1 MPASPGRTSAH
12 VVDALLAEQDGRPT
26 VGPGSGSLRT
36 ESPAGAERRTLLVD
50 TDRARRRAPSAA
62 VALMLFAILAAAPV
76 LGQNATGEPTISG
89 VHRVGEELTASTA
102 AIADPEGVAN
112 ATFAYQWVSVDASAT
127 EKEIDGATSLT
138 YTLAGADEG
147 GTVKVKVSFTDDG
160 GNTEER
166 TSAAFP
172 ESESVYVCDLPAHH
186 ASMGTALLTAKL
198 TIGNFVDFIYG
209 YEPDVSI
216 GGLSADTF
224 ELPTSNTSV
233 AVESLTYHPD
243 STDPPNSFV
252 VEFETAATYDELSE
266 LAFVV
271 CEDVLPLRFSVLGDV
286 SGNPQL
292 TASRALDWASS
303 LRPVRPIRVYH
314 DRVAPTFVSAI
325 VDGTDLIVEFGE
337 LLDER
342 SVPEVGSFDIKSV
355 VGGEV
360 ALLGSHLDGVSVS
373 GRTVRLTSTALVSFA
388 AGADRL
394 LVSYREPPLG
404 PLFDGTRILDLQANP
419 VDSFTDQPVRIVAP
433 PTQESAALAP
443 DGRTLVLTFNE
454 SLDETSVPAADA
466 FRVKVEGAQVEL
478 AASDLVTVVGSA
490 VELRLAEPAG
500 VGESVTASYTKPGTG
515 PIRDTQGDGA
525 ASEAASFADFPVE
538 NRSTQ
543 AAPLPGLAVPGARV
557 LLDTTLTVG
566 RYDDPTT
573 VAEGDFFGYA
583 DAAEIADL
591 DAVAPGALGDATFEF
606 GGVEYTVE
614 RLTVSGT
621 PGSAEMAA
629 TIGDA
634 DGTALPD
641 TAAVGI
647 EFGTSAA
654 GHAVLV
660 DWRRFSSDETA
671 LAGVLGD
678 VYAGAVGAMLPLRIL
693 ALEVPDLWSATVT
706 AWGTRTTDGVQAGTL
721 SSTTFTLDGTSY
733 AVDRLANFDGV
744 SPAELE
750 FSTTPDPP
758 DGVRLALASRASAT
772 EAIGGLVDYYPLMT
786 AHRPADAAVDRRW
799 PLVGDLAELGTGNA
813 VYLTRDTGLTRTGA
827 VWSTTV
833 TPAEEGRLLGYRRP
847 GVDIGGFGDG
857 QAAGVGSIAPDAK
870 IALDGVDYTVNAIAF
885 TSDSTTFTTFDD
897 FWVHTTPTLPAGTG
911 FGFEVGQKDGTAYY
925 WAGVA
930 GASRGGRV
938 WKLVSSANAH
948 GWDDDSD
955 SDGTLD
961 PRRVRLVRGLAPA
974 SMRVSLSVSPAAVAE
989 GATVTA
995 TVTAMLDLA
1004 PRATDTAVAVTVG
1017 AAGDTAVSGTDYAAV
1032 GPFALTIP
1040 AGRRSAST
1048 TFSVSVIDN
1057 AETERA
1063 ESLTVAGTATGV
1075 AVAGTRVTIPYNDYG
1090 TYLSATLTAAGLG
1103 GATGYGP
1110 ANGALNNTR
1119 FGCCVSATGDEV
1131 AYTVDLLLTSTTP
1144 ASVPELAF
1152 RYGDLAAAPPDD
1164 VLVLHVGGATAPLDA
1179 ALGPGG
1185 AGYRS
1190 SNVRR
1195 WPLADIGLAPFA
1207 EGAAVPVR
1215 LTGPKHPR
1223 IASVDVVSSAPSNNG
1238 TVDVYAVGDVLRI
1251 AVGYDEPVAVTG
1263 TPTLAF
1269 RAETADSTATDY
1281 SAAYVEAE
1289 STATEL
1295 VFAYTVAAT
1304 TAASADVVL
1313 LDDTDGTAAGA
1324 QSPLSGGSI
1333 RSVEARSTRAASRFM
1348 PAGRKVTGQTL
1359 DGTDSTPAAA
1369 TVGVDGPAAAAEG
1382 DGNVAYAV
1390 RLSRAAATE
1399 RTVGY
1404 AFTGT
1409 ATHATD
1415 YASSPAAMSGT
1426 LTFAAGRTFK
1436 RIMAILADD
1445 TVDEADETIVLT
1457 LSSPSTGL
1465 TLDTDRASVTTTV
1478 TDDDLPTVSLA
1489 APPLAG
1495 TIDPYLFEFEASKS
1509 YSGTVHA
1516 DAQADLRTNSAW
1528 TLTRAGLTD
1537 AALDVTVS
1545 VAETGEGEF
1554 VEADDETTHTVTF
1567 EATKTTAYFKIVAD
1581 DADNERHGSV
1591 TATLLEGADYDVT
1604 GAASSTVAIRDDDGP
1619 LVRFAP
1625 EPADRTVGEGRSASF
1640 AALLTTVDDG
1650 PQAGTFTLAADIGR
1664 ALRKRAGADFG
1675 KPADFALNWS
1685 THAAEADAADFE
1697 ALAAA
1702 VAVPLAGFE
1711 AAGGAFATR
1720 VALAAVVAKE
1730 NDDGAA
1736 GTDDDEEDIADERLT
1751 VRLGLATGE
1760 GGRGG
1765 ALFPAARDNIADL
1778 MAGGAVAEL
1787 DGAGFTSAVVKIT
1800 EDAAVTLALSETT
1813 LAEGDDDAGEGETT
1827 VTATAEPAQ
1836 DAAFEVTVSAT
1847 PGEDERWEF
1856 AGTNR
1861 TLSFV
1866 ANATESTGE
1875 VKIRA
1880 LHNDL
1885 DQPDLE
1891 VEVTGTAAAGVEL
1904 AEGTATFTVLDDDLP
1919 VVWVSAPPWQ
1929 LSDGHVFESDT
1940 GAGQW
1945 RVGRTSEDQAAELAV
1960 NLTVS
1965 ESGGDFVAAA
1975 DEGARTATIPA
1986 GSDRVFFGPVTADD
2000 MDEVHG
2006 TVTVAVAAGTGYEVS
2021 ATSDSATADLRD
2033 DDGDLLT
2040 VTVDPEALPVPEG
2053 QPARFR
2059 VRAATVAD
2067 GTFTEVGGRTVGVHT
2082 TTSDLLRLFGGSDL
2096 QNRSLTV
2103 TVATA
2108 DGTATTA
2115 DSDYT
2120 ALASDAGAVL
2130 MFSAATVVGS
2140 GATAGLL
2147 MTADLPAVATNDDGD
2162 GDADETFAVSVGLP
2176 TDVDSRIKLGS
2187 PSTGTVTLKEGPT
2200 VTLALSDA
2208 ELTEDETATAT
2219 ATVDPAHTAAFTVTL
2234 ALETSDRY
2242 AFEGAGRTL
2251 EFAMGASSSTGAVRI
2266 RATPNEVDDGD
2277 VEGVM
2282 LTGTSSDTAVDVV
2295 AVAFKVL
2302 DDDLPKVSVAAPSR
2316 AETTGFVYEDETE
2329 TGEDTGPGR
2338 WWLTREGLTDAALAV
2353 KVAVSETGGGDFV
2366 AAATEGAEQE
2376 VEFAAGLSMT
2386 SYSPVTADTTDEGH
2400 GTVTVTVADG
2410 AGYDVEGAAA
2420 SASVRDDDGTLL
2432 TVGAAVEAVR
2442 AAEGNPAQVAVA
2454 GRTVADGTFTA
2465 AEHLE
2470 RVLGTASLDVDA
2482 ATGGGTATAGTD
2494 YTALAAG
2501 AKATLTF
2508 ADFAPVGSG
2517 AAAGLELPEPAPLP
2531 AIATADDAVD
2541 DPDETFAVT
2550 LTLPSGTDG
2559 RIELDPATATVT
2571 IAEGPPDGTLRLCD
2585 AAGACVDQ
2593 HGTSCAASDAL
2604 CLEGATADAP
2614 LAGRVE
2620 VAWRGEYGTVC
2631 DDYWTDADAAV
2642 ACRQMGHAGASAALL
2657 RSPFGGAAAGV
2668 RIWLD
2673 DVRCAGDEDRLLD
2686 CPRRGGIAP
2695 GTHNCSAKHIED
2707 AGARCVADDA
2717 GTAAAGHPVF
2727 RLPDGAEHAR
2737 AASLTAAAGSLAR
2750 YAVRLSQAPADL
2762 ESGYRHVRMDVSAA
2776 APDRGVVADPSGAI
2790 WRQPEV
2796 EESDWAEFRGIV
2808 LDVPADIRAGSAVG
2822 IVHAFSRNAHPDSDY
2837 AGEYRLELAVS
2848 AADGAKTPGAP
2859 EDLAAAVASG
2869 ADAQV
2874 EWSPPADA
2882 GAAPVDGY
2890 RVQTAAGSGSWERL
2904 TATDD
2909 EFVHHRDALAEASS
2923 RRYRVAAANRHGQGP
2938 WSAAARVDR
2947 PASAV
2952 AGETALTGGVEPWE
2966 GRVSVYRDGAWGRL
2980 CGDGWDLRGARAA
2993 CREAGYADAS
3003 QALVETS
3010 ADAAP
3015 AAAAVAC
3022 AGDENRLAD
3031 CAAAGGGCA
3040 SDARAW
3046 AVCAPA
3052 GTDGPPAPVD
3062 AAVAGSTVALRFDRP
3077 LDAGFAPAPRDFAV
3091 LSRHG
3096 GGGAE
3101 HRVASV
3107 SVAGPVLFLAVSPPV
3122 PEEARATAAYLR
3134 PALHPLRAAG
3144 GAEAAAFETP
3154 LRNAAADAL
3163 PRLRA
3168 PARAAGL
3175 AAALADAGVDGGRAP
3190 VSLDA
3195 SGRSL
3200 ADLSG
3205 IAALAGLRELNLAG
3219 NPVADVAALAG
3230 LGELRV
3236 LDLTGNRV
3244 ADLWPLAGLAGLERL
3259 ALGDN
3264 AVVNV
3269 GALAALGGLRA
3280 LDLSGNRVADA
3291 WPLGALERLE
3301 YLALADNAVWDAR
3314 ALRGLARLARLDLGG
3329 NAVADAAPLGDLDRL
3344 VWLRLSGNR
3353 VAEVDGLGRLV
3364 RLRWVWLA
3372 DNPLRERPAA
3382 FLPARAWTDVAR
3394 EVPAAPERNGDP

>member
-1604 GAASSTVAIRDDDGP
+1604 GAASSTVAIPRRRRPAGAVRAGAGGPHRRRGPLGELRRAADDRRRRPAGRHVHAGGRHRPGAAQARRGRLREAGRLRAELVDARRGGGRGRLRGAGGGGGRAAGGFRGGGRRVRDARRAGGGGREGERRRRRGHRRRRGGHRRRAPDGAPGPGDRRGRPRRRAVPGGAGQHRRPDGRRRRGGAGRRRIHVGGGEDHGGRGGDAGAVGDDAGGGRRRRRRGRDDRDGDGGAGAGRR
-1619 LVRFAP
+1619 VRGDGLCDA
-1625 EPADRTVGEGRSASF
+1625 GR
-1640 AALLTTVDDG
+1640 
-1650 PQAGTFTLAADIGR
+1650 GR
-1664 ALRKRAGADFG
+1664 ALGVRGHEPDAVVRGERDGEHGRGENPGAAQRPGPAGPRGRGDGHGGGGRGARRRHRHVHG
-1675 KPADFALNWS
+1675 IGRRP
-1685 THAAEADAADFE
+1685 
-1697 ALAAA
+1697 
-1702 VAVPLAGFE
+1702 
-1711 AAGGAFATR
+1711 AGGVGQRA
-1720 VALAAVVAKE
+1720 ALAAVGRARVRVGHGSGAVARRADQRGPGGGAGGE
-1730 NDDGAA
+1730 PDGVGERRGLRGGGGRGRADGDDPG
-1736 GTDDDEEDIADERLT
+1736 G
-1751 VRLGLATGE
+1751 LGPGVFRSGDGGRHGRGPRHGDG

-1765 ALFPAARDNIADL
+1765 DRLRGVGDVGFGDGGPARRRRRSADGDGRPGGAAG
-1778 MAGGAVAEL
+1778 AGGASRRGSGCARRRWR
-1787 DGAGFTSAVVKIT
+1787 
-1800 EDAAVTLALSETT
+1800 
-1813 LAEGDDDAGEGETT
+1813 
-1827 VTATAEPAQ
+1827 TARSP
-1836 DAAFEVTVSAT
+1836 
-1847 PGEDERWEF
+1847 RW
-1856 AGTNR
+1856 
-1861 TLSFV
+1861 
-1866 ANATESTGE
+1866 
-1875 VKIRA
+1875 
-1880 LHNDL
+1880 
-1885 DQPDLE
+1885 
-1891 VEVTGTAAAGVEL
+1891 AAGR
-1904 AEGTATFTVLDDDLP
+1904 
-1919 VVWVSAPPWQ
+1919 W
-1929 LSDGHVFESDT
+1929 
-1940 GAGQW
+1940 
-1945 RVGRTSEDQAAELAV
+1945 
-1960 NLTVS
+1960 
-1965 ESGGDFVAAA
+1965 
-1975 DEGARTATIPA
+1975 
-1986 GSDRVFFGPVTADD
+1986 
-2000 MDEVHG
+2000 
-2006 TVTVAVAAGTGYEVS
+2006 
-2021 ATSDSATADLRD
+2021 
-2033 DDGDLLT
+2033 
-2040 VTVDPEALPVPEG
+2040 
-2053 QPARFR
+2053 
-2059 VRAATVAD
+2059 
-2067 GTFTEVGGRTVGVHT
+2067 
-2082 TTSDLLRLFGGSDL
+2082 
-2096 QNRSLTV
+2096 
-2103 TVATA
+2103 
-2108 DGTATTA
+2108 
-2115 DSDYT
+2115 
-2120 ALASDAGAVL
+2120 
-2130 MFSAATVVGS
+2130 
-2140 GATAGLL
+2140 
-2147 MTADLPAVATNDDGD
+2147 
-2162 GDADETFAVSVGLP
+2162 
-2176 TDVDSRIKLGS
+2176 
-2187 PSTGTVTLKEGPT
+2187 
-2200 VTLALSDA
+2200 
-2208 ELTEDETATAT
+2208 
-2219 ATVDPAHTAAFTVTL
+2219 AFT
-2234 ALETSDRY
+2234 R
-2242 AFEGAGRTL
+2242 R
-2251 EFAMGASSSTGAVRI
+2251 
-2266 RATPNEVDDGD
+2266 
-2277 VEGVM
+2277 
-2282 LTGTSSDTAVDVV
+2282 
-2295 AVAFKVL
+2295 
-2302 DDDLPKVSVAAPSR
+2302 
-2316 AETTGFVYEDETE
+2316 
-2329 TGEDTGPGR
+2329 
-2338 WWLTREGLTDAALAV
+2338 
-2353 KVAVSETGGGDFV
+2353 
-2366 AAATEGAEQE
+2366 
-2376 VEFAAGLSMT
+2376 
-2386 SYSPVTADTTDEGH
+2386 
-2400 GTVTVTVADG
+2400 
-2410 AGYDVEGAAA
+2410 
-2420 SASVRDDDGTLL
+2420 
-2432 TVGAAVEAVR
+2432 
-2442 AAEGNPAQVAVA
+2442 
-2454 GRTVADGTFTA
+2454 
-2465 AEHLE
+2465 
-2470 RVLGTASLDVDA
+2470 
-2482 ATGGGTATAGTD
+2482 
-2494 YTALAAG
+2494 
-2501 AKATLTF
+2501 
-2508 ADFAPVGSG
+2508 
-2517 AAAGLELPEPAPLP
+2517 
-2531 AIATADDAVD
+2531 
-2541 DPDETFAVT
+2541 
-2550 LTLPSGTDG
+2550 
-2559 RIELDPATATVT
+2559 PATCC
-2571 IAEGPPDGTLRLCD
+2571 G
-2585 AAGACVDQ
+2585 
-2593 HGTSCAASDAL
+2593 
-2604 CLEGATADAP
+2604 
-2614 LAGRVE
+2614 
-2620 VAWRGEYGTVC
+2620 
-2631 DDYWTDADAAV
+2631 
-2642 ACRQMGHAGASAALL
+2642 
-2657 RSPFGGAAAGV
+2657 
-2668 RIWLD
+2668 
-2673 DVRCAGDEDRLLD
+2673 
-2686 CPRRGGIAP
+2686 
-2695 GTHNCSAKHIED
+2695 CSA
-2707 AGARCVADDA
+2707 
-2717 GTAAAGHPVF
+2717 
-2727 RLPDGAEHAR
+2727 
-2737 AASLTAAAGSLAR
+2737 
-2750 YAVRLSQAPADL
+2750 
-2762 ESGYRHVRMDVSAA
+2762 
-2776 APDRGVVADPSGAI
+2776 DPTC
-2790 WRQPEV
+2790 R
-2796 EESDWAEFRGIV
+2796 
-2808 LDVPADIRAGSAVG
+2808 
-2822 IVHAFSRNAHPDSDY
+2822 
-2837 AGEYRLELAVS
+2837 
-2848 AADGAKTPGAP
+2848 
-2859 EDLAAAVASG
+2859 
-2869 ADAQV
+2869 
-2874 EWSPPADA
+2874 
-2882 GAAPVDGY
+2882 
-2890 RVQTAAGSGSWERL
+2890 
-2904 TATDD
+2904 
-2909 EFVHHRDALAEASS
+2909 
-2923 RRYRVAAANRHGQGP
+2923 
-2938 WSAAARVDR
+2938 
-2947 PASAV
+2947 
-2952 AGETALTGGVEPWE
+2952 TG
-2966 GRVSVYRDGAWGRL
+2966 R
-2980 CGDGWDLRGARAA
+2980 
-2993 CREAGYADAS
+2993 
-3003 QALVETS
+3003 
-3010 ADAAP
+3010 
-3015 AAAAVAC
+3015 
-3022 AGDENRLAD
+3022 
-3031 CAAAGGGCA
+3031 
-3040 SDARAW
+3040 
-3046 AVCAPA
+3046 
-3052 GTDGPPAPVD
+3052 
-3062 AAVAGSTVALRFDRP
+3062 
-3077 LDAGFAPAPRDFAV
+3077 
-3091 LSRHG
+3091 
-3096 GGGAE
+3096 
-3101 HRVASV
+3101 
-3107 SVAGPVLFLAVSPPV
+3107 
-3122 PEEARATAAYLR
+3122 
-3134 PALHPLRAAG
+3134 
-3144 GAEAAAFETP
+3144 
-3154 LRNAAADAL
+3154 
-3163 PRLRA
+3163 
-3168 PARAAGL
+3168 
-3175 AAALADAGVDGGRAP
+3175 
-3190 VSLDA
+3190 
-3195 SGRSL
+3195 
-3200 ADLSG
+3200 
-3205 IAALAGLRELNLAG
+3205 
-3219 NPVADVAALAG
+3219 
-3230 LGELRV
+3230 
-3236 LDLTGNRV
+3236 
-3244 ADLWPLAGLAGLERL
+3244 
-3259 ALGDN
+3259 
-3264 AVVNV
+3264 
-3269 GALAALGGLRA
+3269 
-3280 LDLSGNRVADA
+3280 
-3291 WPLGALERLE
+3291 
-3301 YLALADNAVWDAR
+3301 
-3314 ALRGLARLARLDLGG
+3314 
-3329 NAVADAAPLGDLDRL
+3329 
-3344 VWLRLSGNR
+3344 
-3353 VAEVDGLGRLV
+3353 
-3364 RLRWVWLA
+3364 
-3372 DNPLRERPAA
+3372 
-3382 FLPARAWTDVAR
+3382 
-3394 EVPAAPERNGDP
+3394 